1 MAKILVNYI
10 HNKAKGEY
18 EILIDSKY
26 VFADMPVAIL
36 ETESDINV
44 PLVVPIQGAMTVV
57 DKARYELTNKKFKL
71 VSDENGNVF
80 ENENGV
86 EIWLPKDTDVTKLRY
101 INNQL
106 VLIDDEQKQ
115 ESKEEPQNKKKSK
128 KN

>member
-18 EILIDSKY
+18 EILSDSKY

-36 ETESDINV
+36 ETEDDIKT
-44 PLVVPIQGAMTVV
+44 PLVVPIRGAMTVV
-57 DKARYELTNKKFKL
+57 DKERYELTNKKFKL
-71 VSDENGNVF
+71 VSDENGNVH
-80 ENENGV
+80 ENENGA
-86 EIWLPKDTDVTKLRY
+86 EIWLPKNTDISKLRY

-106 VLIDDEQKQ
+106 VMVEDEPKK
-115 ESKEEPQNKKKSK
+115 EVTEEPKEKKKTK